1 VTVIN
6 NSVVT
11 MLGLLSSVVAPDIPA
26 VQDFRHHW
34 DSFLHYYAT
43 KQHSQLKS
51 EPIEAT
57 KLTFHL
63 NKMLKLL
70 MEEQSTATSPHQL
83 TPSMEFLLHHNVLD
97 ILVTLCQSDSPP
109 GIRPYIF
116 NLFIFLLDKTKYAI
130 LPETSCHQPLR
141 RLVLVCTLTKAS
153 PTESQEIKFIAMLCG
168 KIKQKPDLIHIFLD
182 SSVKDISVT
191 PNSFDT
197 SRQSSGR
204 VSRDSQ
210 TVNLVNI
217 EKLAIN
223 VKDALASLHNK
234 HLLGAA
240 LLNYLDSADY
250 ILSCSAME
258 SLLLVSGLESDLAA
272 QALVTGTAFM
282 SILLGRLITFY
293 NSIPNTVDPA
303 RLEEILVNW
312 VQVHHYHSEE
322 MEDPTFQGR
331 SELLAFFSFLDFLD
345 HLIRVSH
352 AFTAQS
358 LASEIKEQFFE
369 RYLEP
374 KLLSECDESE
384 LLLGLALT
392 SQTWLHIKSDRLAH
406 SFSVWMLGEE
416 LSDQSCTTNH
426 NLRDKLMQLCS
437 LPGLVGLETIRM
449 FDVFLSTP
457 CPYIIDRLVTV
468 HMETRGYHLSNTN
481 PEAIINSWSDVED
494 EREKIENLTE
504 EIKRNSRSVTP
515 SRTLAPSNI
524 HRLVNCWLYL
534 VPDQLRLD
542 EVRGSGYDQYV
553 ADASKQVESVA
564 KDCSGFD
571 WPREA
576 TAGWEKSETSS
587 SDSRIE
593 ADPTRQWSEGI
604 FLSTILDKLAM
615 CLDSDYDSNLQLT
628 SIVSKLAQL
637 PHPHLHEY
645 LLNPT
650 IPLAP
655 GVRSLY
661 TVLKEVLGKAVTR
674 SEAISHFP
682 LKMLGCR
689 RRLLG
694 DQTSVSKEIECQAQ
708 EQVLLE
714 AILVLDEFCKELAA
728 VTFVKYHCFA

>member
-1 VTVIN
+1 
-6 NSVVT
+6 
-11 MLGLLSSVVAPDIPA
+11 MLGLLSSVVAPDVPP
-26 VQDFRHHW
+26 VQDFKHHW
-34 DSFLHYYAT
+34 DSFLHYYST
-43 KQHSQLKS
+43 KQHSELKS

-70 MEEQSTATSPHQL
+70 VEEQSSVPSSHQL
-83 TPSMEFLLHHNVLD
+83 TSSMEFLLHQNVLD
-97 ILVTLCQSDSPP
+97 ILVTLCQADSPP

-116 NLFIFLLDKTKYAI
+116 NVFIFLLEKTKYAI
-130 LPETSCHQPLR
+130 LPETSCHQPMR

-153 PTESQEIKFIAMLCG
+153 PTESQEIKFITMLCG
-168 KIKQKPDLIHIFLD
+168 KIKRTPDLIHIFLD
-182 SSVKDISVT
+182 SNVKDMLVT

-204 VSRDSQ
+204 VSRDGHS
-210 TVNLVNI
+210 VNLVNI

-223 VKDALASLHNK
+223 VKDALASLHSK
-234 HLLGAA
+234 HLLAAA

-250 ILSCSAME
+250 LLSCSAME
-258 SLLLVSGLESDLAA
+258 SLLLISGLESDLAA
-272 QALVTGTAFM
+272 QALVTGSPFM
-282 SILLGRLITFY
+282 SVLISRLVTFF
-293 NSIPNTVDPA
+293 NSIPTTVDPA

-312 VQVHHYHSEE
+312 LQVHHYHSQD

-331 SELLAFFSFLDFLD
+331 TELLAFFSFVDFLD

-352 AFTAQS
+352 SFVAQS
-358 LASEIKEQFFE
+358 LSIEISEQFFE
-369 RYLEP
+369 RHLEP
-374 KLLSECDESE
+374 MLLRGDSSESE

-392 SQTWLHIKSDRLAH
+392 SQTWLHIKSDKLAH
-406 SFSVWMLGEE
+406 SFSVWLLGE
-416 LSDQSCTTNH
+416 SMPDQPTTVTH
-426 NLRDKLMQLCS
+426 TLRDKLISLCTKQGV
-437 LPGLVGLETIRM
+437 LGLEAIRM
-449 FDVFLSTP
+449 FDVLLSSP
-457 CPYIIDRLVTV
+457 CPYILDRLVTLN
-468 HMETRGYHLSNTN
+468 MESRGYHLSSSN

-494 EREKIENLTE
+494 EREKLENVSE
-504 EIKRNSRSVTP
+504 ESKRNARCVTP

-534 VPDQLRLD
+534 VPDLLRLD

-553 ADASKQVESVA
+553 ADASKQVETVA
-564 KDCSGFD
+564 KECSSFD

-576 TAGWEKSETSS
+576 TGGWEKSETSS

-593 ADPTRQWSEGI
+593 ADPSRQWSEGV
-604 FLSTILDKLAM
+604 FLATILDQLAM

-628 SIVSKLAQL
+628 SVLSKLAQL

-650 IPLAP
+650 IPLNP
-655 GVRSLY
+655 GVRTLY
-661 TVLKEVLGKAVTR
+661 TVLKEVLGKAVVK
-674 SEAISHFP
+674 SDSISHFP

-689 RRLLG
+689 RRMLG
-694 DQTSVSKEIECQAQ
+694 DQNSSSKEVECQPE
-708 EQVLLE
+708 EQLLLE

>member
-1 VTVIN
+1 
-6 NSVVT
+6 
-11 MLGLLSSVVAPDIPA
+11 
-26 VQDFRHHW
+26 
-34 DSFLHYYAT
+34 
-43 KQHSQLKS
+43 
-51 EPIEAT
+51 
-57 KLTFHL
+57 
-63 NKMLKLL
+63 
-70 MEEQSTATSPHQL
+70 L

-97 ILVTLCQSDSPP
+97 ILVTLCQADSPP

-116 NLFIFLLDKTKYAI
+116 NVFIFLLEKTKYAI

-153 PTESQEIKFIAMLCG
+153 PTESQEIKFITMLCG
-168 KIKQKPDLIHIFLD
+168 KIKRTPDLIHIFLD
-182 SSVKDISVT
+182 SSVKDMLVT

-234 HLLGAA
+234 HLLAAA

-250 ILSCSAME
+250 LLSCSSME
-258 SLLLVSGLESDLAA
+258 SLLLISGLESDLAA
-272 QALVTGTAFM
+272 QALVTGSPFM
-282 SILLGRLITFY
+282 AVLLSRLITFY
-293 NSIPNTVDPA
+293 TSIPTTVDPA

-312 VQVHHYHSEE
+312 VQVHHYQSQE

-331 SELLAFFSFLDFLD
+331 TELLAFFSFLDFLD

-352 AFTAQS
+352 SFVAQS
-358 LASEIKEQFFE
+358 LATEIREQFFE
-369 RYLEP
+369 RHLEP
-374 KLLSECDESE
+374 VLLGGDLSEAE

-392 SQTWLHIKSDRLAH
+392 SQTWLHIKSDKLAH
-406 SFSVWMLGEE
+406 SFSVWLLGESMPE
-416 LSDQSCTTNH
+416 QNTSGTH
-426 NLRDKLMQLCS
+426 MLRDKLINLCTNQ
-437 LPGLVGLETIRM
+437 GVVGLEAIRL
-449 FDVFLSTP
+449 FDVLLSSP
-457 CPYIIDRLVTV
+457 CPYILDRLVTLN
-468 HMETRGYHLSNTN
+468 MESRGYHLSSSN

-494 EREKIENLTE
+494 EREKLENVSE
-504 EIKRNSRSVTP
+504 ESKRNARCVTP

-534 VPDQLRLD
+534 VPDLLRLD

-553 ADASKQVESVA
+553 ADASKQVENVA
-564 KDCSGFD
+564 KECSSFD

-576 TAGWEKSETSS
+576 TGGWEKSETSS

-593 ADPTRQWSEGI
+593 ADPSRQWTEGL
-604 FLSTILDKLAM
+604 FLATILNQLAM

-628 SIVSKLAQL
+628 SVLSKLAQL

-650 IPLAP
+650 IPLNP
-655 GVRSLY
+655 GVRTLY
-661 TVLKEVLGKAVTR
+661 TVLKEVLGKAVIR
-674 SEAISHFP
+674 SDSISHFP

-689 RRLLG
+689 RRMLG
-694 DQTSVSKEIECQAQ
+694 DQNSSSKEVECQPE
-708 EQVLLE
+708 EQLLLE

>member
-1 VTVIN
+1 
-6 NSVVT
+6 
-11 MLGLLSSVVAPDIPA
+11 MLGLLSSVVAPDVPP
-26 VQDFRHHW
+26 VQDFKHHW
-34 DSFLHYYAT
+34 DSFLHYYST
-43 KQHSQLKS
+43 KQHSELKS

-70 MEEQSTATSPHQL
+70 VEEQSSVPSSHQL
-83 TPSMEFLLHHNVLD
+83 TSSMEFLLHQNVLD
-97 ILVTLCQSDSPP
+97 ILVTLCQADSPP

-116 NLFIFLLDKTKYAI
+116 NVFIFLLEKTKYAI
-130 LPETSCHQPLR
+130 LPETSCHQPMR

-153 PTESQEIKFIAMLCG
+153 PTESQEIKFITMLCG
-168 KIKQKPDLIHIFLD
+168 KIKRTPDLIHIFLD
-182 SSVKDISVT
+182 SNVKDMLVT

-204 VSRDSQ
+204 VSRDGHS
-210 TVNLVNI
+210 VNLVNI

-223 VKDALASLHNK
+223 VKDALASLHSK
-234 HLLGAA
+234 HLLAAA

-250 ILSCSAME
+250 LLSCSAME
-258 SLLLVSGLESDLAA
+258 SLLLISGLESDLAA
-272 QALVTGTAFM
+272 QALVTGSPFM
-282 SILLGRLITFY
+282 SVLISRLVTFF
-293 NSIPNTVDPA
+293 NSIPTTVDPA

-312 VQVHHYHSEE
+312 LQVHHYHSQD

-331 SELLAFFSFLDFLD
+331 TELLAFFSFVDFLD

-352 AFTAQS
+352 SFVAQS
-358 LASEIKEQFFE
+358 LSIEISEQFFE
-369 RYLEP
+369 RHLEP
-374 KLLSECDESE
+374 MLLRGDSSESE

-392 SQTWLHIKSDRLAH
+392 SQTWLHIKSDKLAH
-406 SFSVWMLGEE
+406 SFSVWLLGE
-416 LSDQSCTTNH
+416 SMPDQPTTVTH
-426 NLRDKLMQLCS
+426 TLRDKLISLCTKQGV
-437 LPGLVGLETIRM
+437 LGLEAIRM
-449 FDVFLSTP
+449 FDVLLSSP
-457 CPYIIDRLVTV
+457 CPYILDRLVTLN
-468 HMETRGYHLSNTN
+468 MESRGYHLSSSN

-494 EREKIENLTE
+494 EREKLENVSE
-504 EIKRNSRSVTP
+504 ESKRNARCVTP

-534 VPDQLRLD
+534 VPDLLRLD

-553 ADASKQVESVA
+553 ADASKQVETVA
-564 KDCSGFD
+564 KECSSFD

-576 TAGWEKSETSS
+576 TGGWEKSETSS

-593 ADPTRQWSEGI
+593 ADPSRQWSEGA
-604 FLSTILDKLAM
+604 FLATILDQLAM

-628 SIVSKLAQL
+628 SVLSKLAQL

-650 IPLAP
+650 IPLNP
-655 GVRSLY
+655 GVRTLY
-661 TVLKEVLGKAVTR
+661 TVLKEVLGKAVVK
-674 SEAISHFP
+674 SDSISHFP

-689 RRLLG
+689 RRMLG
-694 DQTSVSKEIECQAQ
+694 DQNSSSKEVECQPE
-708 EQVLLE
+708 EQLLLE

>member
-1 VTVIN
+1 
-6 NSVVT
+6 
-11 MLGLLSSVVAPDIPA
+11 MLGLLSSVVAPDVPP
-26 VQDFRHHW
+26 VQDFKHHW
-34 DSFLHYYAT
+34 DSFLHYYST
-43 KQHSQLKS
+43 KQHSELKS

-70 MEEQSTATSPHQL
+70 VEEQSSVPSSHQL
-83 TPSMEFLLHHNVLD
+83 TSSMEFLLHQNVLD
-97 ILVTLCQSDSPP
+97 ILVTLCQADSPP

-116 NLFIFLLDKTKYAI
+116 NVFIFLLEKTKYAI
-130 LPETSCHQPLR
+130 LPETSCHQPMR

-153 PTESQEIKFIAMLCG
+153 PTESQEIKFITMLCG
-168 KIKQKPDLIHIFLD
+168 KIKRTPDLIHIFLD
-182 SSVKDISVT
+182 SNVKDMLVT

-204 VSRDSQ
+204 VSRDGHS
-210 TVNLVNI
+210 VNLVNI

-223 VKDALASLHNK
+223 VKDALASLHSK
-234 HLLGAA
+234 HLLAAA

-250 ILSCSAME
+250 LLSCSAME
-258 SLLLVSGLESDLAA
+258 SLLLISGLESDLAA
-272 QALVTGTAFM
+272 QALVTGSPFM
-282 SILLGRLITFY
+282 SVLISRLVTFFT
-293 NSIPNTVDPA
+293 SIPTTVDPA

-312 VQVHHYHSEE
+312 LQVHHYHSQD

-331 SELLAFFSFLDFLD
+331 TELLAFFSFVDFLD

-352 AFTAQS
+352 SFVAQS
-358 LASEIKEQFFE
+358 LSIEISEQFFE
-369 RYLEP
+369 RHLEP
-374 KLLSECDESE
+374 MLLRGDSSESE

-392 SQTWLHIKSDRLAH
+392 SQTWLHIKSDKLAH
-406 SFSVWMLGEE
+406 SFSVWLLGE
-416 LSDQSCTTNH
+416 SMPDQPTTVTH
-426 NLRDKLMQLCS
+426 TLRDKLISLCTKQGV
-437 LPGLVGLETIRM
+437 LGLEAIRM
-449 FDVFLSTP
+449 FDVLLSSP
-457 CPYIIDRLVTV
+457 CPYILDRLVTLN
-468 HMETRGYHLSNTN
+468 MESRGYHLSSSN

-494 EREKIENLTE
+494 EREKLENVSE
-504 EIKRNSRSVTP
+504 ESKRNARCVTP

-534 VPDQLRLD
+534 VPDLLRLD

-553 ADASKQVESVA
+553 ADASKQVETVA
-564 KDCSGFD
+564 KECSSFD

-576 TAGWEKSETSS
+576 TGGWEKSETSS

-593 ADPTRQWSEGI
+593 ADPSRQWSEGV
-604 FLSTILDKLAM
+604 FLATILDQLAM

-628 SIVSKLAQL
+628 SVLSKLAQL

-650 IPLAP
+650 IPLNP
-655 GVRSLY
+655 GVRTLY
-661 TVLKEVLGKAVTR
+661 TVLKEVLGKAVVK
-674 SEAISHFP
+674 SDSISHFP

-689 RRLLG
+689 RRMLG
-694 DQTSVSKEIECQAQ
+694 DQNSSSKEVECQPE
-708 EQVLLE
+708 EQLLLE

>member
-1 VTVIN
+1 
-6 NSVVT
+6 
-11 MLGLLSSVVAPDIPA
+11 
-26 VQDFRHHW
+26 
-34 DSFLHYYAT
+34 
-43 KQHSQLKS
+43 
-51 EPIEAT
+51 
-57 KLTFHL
+57 
-63 NKMLKLL
+63 
-70 MEEQSTATSPHQL
+70 L

-97 ILVTLCQSDSPP
+97 ILVTLCQADSPP

-116 NLFIFLLDKTKYAI
+116 NVFIFLLEKTKYAI

-153 PTESQEIKFIAMLCG
+153 PTESQEIKFITMLCG
-168 KIKQKPDLIHIFLD
+168 KIKRTPDLIHIFLD
-182 SSVKDISVT
+182 SSVKDMLVT

-234 HLLGAA
+234 HLLAAA

-250 ILSCSAME
+250 LLSCSSME
-258 SLLLVSGLESDLAA
+258 SLLLISGLESDLAA
-272 QALVTGTAFM
+272 QALVTGSPFM
-282 SILLGRLITFY
+282 AVLLSRLITFY
-293 NSIPNTVDPA
+293 TSIPTTVDPA

-312 VQVHHYHSEE
+312 VQVHHYQSQE

-331 SELLAFFSFLDFLD
+331 TELLAFFSFLDFLD

-352 AFTAQS
+352 SFVAQS
-358 LASEIKEQFFE
+358 LATEIREQFFE
-369 RYLEP
+369 RHLEP
-374 KLLSECDESE
+374 MLLGGDLSESE

-392 SQTWLHIKSDRLAH
+392 SQTWLHIKSDKLAH
-406 SFSVWMLGEE
+406 SFSVWLLGESMPE
-416 LSDQSCTTNH
+416 QTTSGNH
-426 NLRDKLMQLCS
+426 TLRDKLINLCTNQ
-437 LPGLVGLETIRM
+437 GVIGLEAIRL
-449 FDVFLSTP
+449 FDVLLSSP
-457 CPYIIDRLVTV
+457 CPYILDRLVTLN
-468 HMETRGYHLSNTN
+468 MESRGYHLSSSN

-494 EREKIENLTE
+494 EREKLENVSE
-504 EIKRNSRSVTP
+504 ESKRNARCVTP

-534 VPDQLRLD
+534 VPDLLRLD

-553 ADASKQVESVA
+553 ADASKQVENVA
-564 KDCSGFD
+564 KECSSFD

-576 TAGWEKSETSS
+576 TGGWEKSETSS

-593 ADPTRQWSEGI
+593 ADPSRQWTEGL
-604 FLSTILDKLAM
+604 FLATILNQLAM

-628 SIVSKLAQL
+628 SVLSKLAQL

-650 IPLAP
+650 IPLNP
-655 GVRSLY
+655 GVRTLY
-661 TVLKEVLGKAVTR
+661 TVLKEVLGKAVIR
-674 SEAISHFP
+674 SDSISHFP

-689 RRLLG
+689 RRMLG
-694 DQTSVSKEIECQAQ
+694 DQNSSSKEVECQPE
-708 EQVLLE
+708 EQLLLE